1 MTTAPKNTV
10 IKPMSAFLFE
20 ADEIPAS
27 GSQHE
32 SNISHNSVPS
42 LLKWTGSKRS
52 QAARIAAY
60 APAFDR
66 YYEPFIGGGALL
78 YLLAKPGAVAADIY
92 APLTAFW
99 TMVRDEPERL
109 IADYARQWEALQKD
123 LPGYFYLVR
132 DRYNASHQPEDLNFL
147 MRTCVNGIVRFSKK
161 GDFNNSFHLSRKG
174 MSPHR
179 FAGIVRSWTIKL
191 RKVEVRHGDF
201 EQTVDDAKAG
211 DFVYLDPPYAGN
223 KQRYINDLDVTR
235 FYEVLDRLNQ
245 RGVRWAL
252 SFDGARGDTVYDYTI
267 PNGVYQRKVL
277 LDSGHSAVS
286 KVLNGPVEM
295 VTESLYLN
303 Y

>member
-1 MTTAPKNTV
+1 M
-10 IKPMSAFLFE
+10 KPFPALLSGAEERPIFE
-20 ADEIPAS
+20 P
-27 GSQHE
+27 QRE
-32 SNISHNSVPS
+32 SHRPHGDVPS

-52 QAARIAAY
+52 QAARIAAH

-109 IADYARQWEALQKD
+109 IADYQMQWAKLQDD
-123 LPGYFYLVR
+123 LPGYFYVVR
-132 DRYNASHQPEDLNFL
+132 ERFNATQQPEDLNFL

-174 MSPHR
+174 MLPHR
-179 FAGIVRSWTIKL
+179 FAGIVRSWTDRL
-191 RKVEVRHGDF
+191 RGVEVRNSDF
-201 EQTVDDAKAG
+201 EEAIDDAKAG

-223 KQRYINDLDVTR
+223 KQRYIGDLDVDR
-235 FYEVLDRLNQ
+235 FSGVLDRLNR
-245 RGVRWAL
+245 RGIRWAL
-252 SFDGARGDTVYDYTI
+252 SFDGARGSTVYDHTI
-267 PNGVYQRKVL
+267 PSDIYRRKVL
-277 LDSGHSAVS
+277 LDSGYSAVA

>member
-1 MTTAPKNTV
+1 MNPAP
-10 IKPMSAFLFE
+10 ALLFDAE
-20 ADEIPAS
+20 DIPAFEP
-27 GSQHE
+27 QRE
-32 SNISHNSVPS
+32 SHTSHGDVPS

-66 YYEPFIGGGALL
+66 YYEPFLGGGALL
-78 YLLAKPGAVAADIY
+78 YLLAKPGAIAADIY

-99 TMVRDEPERL
+99 AMVRDEPERL
-109 IADYARQWEALQKD
+109 IADYARQWAALQED
-123 LPGYFYLVR
+123 LPGYFYVVR
-132 DRYNASHQPEDLNFL
+132 DRFNTTQQPEDLNFL

-174 MSPHR
+174 MLPHR
-179 FAGIVRSWTIKL
+179 FAGIVRSWTDRLKG
-191 RKVEVRHGDF
+191 VEVRSGDF
-201 EQTVDDAKAG
+201 EETTADAKAG

-223 KQRYINDLDVTR
+223 KQRYIGDLDVAR
-235 FYEVLDRLNQ
+235 FSEVLDRLNR

-252 SFDGARGDTVYDYTI
+252 SFDGARGSTVYDHTI
-267 PNGVYQRKVL
+267 PSEIYRRKVL
-277 LDSGHSAVS
+277 LNSGYSAVA

>member
-1 MTTAPKNTV
+1 MKH
-10 IKPMSAFLFE
+10 MSALLFE
-20 ADEIPAS
+20 ADEIPTLEP
-27 GSQHE
+27 QRE
-32 SNISHNSVPS
+32 SHTSHGDVPS

-60 APAFDR
+60 APTFGR
-66 YYEPFIGGGALL
+66 YYEPFLGGGALL

-99 TMVRDEPERL
+99 TMVRDDPERL
-109 IADYARQWEALQKD
+109 IADYAVQWAALQED
-123 LPGYFYLVR
+123 LPGYFYVVR
-132 DRYNASHQPEDLNFL
+132 DRFNSTRQPEDLNFL

-174 MSPHR
+174 MLPHR
-179 FAGIVRSWTIKL
+179 FAGIVRSWTDKL
-191 RKVEVRHGDF
+191 KGVEVRNGDF
-201 EQTVDDAKAG
+201 EETIADAKAG

-223 KQRYINDLDVTR
+223 KQRYIGDLDVAR
-235 FYEVLDRLNQ
+235 FNEVLDRLNR

-252 SFDGARGDTVYDYTI
+252 SFDGSRGSTVYDHTI
-267 PNGVYQRKVL
+267 PSGIYRRKVL
-277 LDSGHSAVS
+277 LNSGYSAVA